1 MTSLTIEQELPKA
14 TCIRA
19 TDDTLTAELA
29 DGRSISVPLTW
40 YPRLV
45 HATQEERNHWE
56 LIGDGQHIHWKDL
69 DEDISVENLMT
80 GQPSGE
86 SKRSFE
92 RWLTAKKEG
101 RDLTLDEL

>member
-1 MTSLTIEQELPKA
+1 MTIELELPKA

>member
-1 MTSLTIEQELPKA
+1 MTSLTIELELPKA

-40 YPRLV
+40 YPRLF

-69 DEDISVENLMT
+69 DKDISVENLMA

>member
-1 MTSLTIEQELPKA
+1 MYMSGE
-14 TCIRA
+14 
-19 TDDTLTAELA
+19 
-29 DGRSISVPLTW
+29 
-40 YPRLV
+40 
-45 HATQEERNHWE
+45 
-56 LIGDGQHIHWKDL
+56 IGNSL

-92 RWLTAKKEG
+92 AVAHCKKEG